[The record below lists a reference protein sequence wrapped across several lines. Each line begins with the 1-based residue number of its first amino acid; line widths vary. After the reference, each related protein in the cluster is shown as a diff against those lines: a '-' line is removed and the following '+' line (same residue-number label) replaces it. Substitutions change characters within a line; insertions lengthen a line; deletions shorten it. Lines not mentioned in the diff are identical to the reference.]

1 MKKTI
6 VLLAGIALMA
16 AGCTKTEVITS
27 GTEGAQKGIGF
38 SAYTSRTTKAA
49 PQKDVKNDN
58 FNSFEVTA
66 IGNGAVYFDNVKFT
80 KATVWES
87 ATKYFWPAY
96 ALDFYAYNTPAVG
109 NGTFTRNITTSN
121 PQTLTY
127 SPASKLAK
135 QEDLVAVSV
144 TGKTESDK
152 NGSGAIDLTFNHYL
166 TQVIVKAKNSS
177 STYKV
182 QVDGVKLANF
192 NNKGTYTFSDNKMNA
207 DGEKT
212 NYIETFD
219 LVELSST
226 ATEVM
231 TNGNDGRW
239 YLVPQTVTAW
249 DQANK
254 PTNDS
259 HGTYLALKVKITA
272 NGGALKIYPATGDES
287 AWMAI
292 PINSNDIAFAQGH
305 KYTVTVDF
313 FGKNGAGY
321 VDPEVP
327 GELDGNDQTPD
338 AGKKIIGGEIKFSAD
353 VNNWTNED
361 EIIIQL

>member
-6 VLLAGIALMA
+6 VLFAGIALMA

-27 GTEGAQKGIGF
+27 GTEGTQKGIGF

-49 PQKDVKNDN
+49 PQQDVTNDN

-66 IGNGAVYFDNVKFT
+66 IGNGAVYFDNVTFT
-80 KATVWES
+80 KGTSVWES

-96 ALDFYAYNTPAVG
+96 ALDFYAYNTPV
-109 NGTFTRNITTSN
+109 NGTFSKDISTSG
-121 PQTLTY
+121 QTLSFTP
-127 SPASKLAK
+127 STNLAE

-144 TGKTESDK
+144 TGKKESDN

-182 QVDGVKLANF
+182 EVDGVKLANF
-192 NNKGTYTFSDNKMNA
+192 KNKGTYNFSTETMVA
-207 DGEKT
+207 DDTKT
-212 NYIETFD
+212 KYEASISSVALT
-219 LVELSST
+219 ST

-231 TNGNDGRW
+231 TDADNGRW

-249 DQANK
+249 NQATDL
-254 PTNDS
+254 TNDLK
-259 HGTYLALKVKITA
+259 GTYLALKVKITA
-272 NGGALKIYPATGDES
+272 NSGALKIYPATGDES

-292 PINSNDIAFAQGH
+292 PIKSTDIAFAQGH

-313 FGKNGAGY
+313 FGSNGAGY
-321 VDPEVP
+321 VDPEDP
-327 GELDGNDQTPD
+327 GDLDGDAGTSD
-338 AGKKIIGGEIKFSAD
+338 AGKKIIGGEIKFSAT
-353 VNNWTNED
+353 VSEWTNES
-361 EIIIQL
+361 EITISL